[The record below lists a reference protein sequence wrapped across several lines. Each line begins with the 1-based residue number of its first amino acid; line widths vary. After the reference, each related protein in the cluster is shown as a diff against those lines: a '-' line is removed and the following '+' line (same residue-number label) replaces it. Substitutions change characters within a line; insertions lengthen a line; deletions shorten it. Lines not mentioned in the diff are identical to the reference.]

1 MEIKR
6 VVVGPL
12 LTNCYILISGN
23 EAILI
28 DPGAE
33 PEKILKEI
41 EGKKLNYI
49 ILTHYHW
56 DHTLAVEKIKEKTQA
71 KILIHKNEKNFIKFE
86 VDQFLEGEE
95 EIRIGNEYLKIIH
108 TPGHTSGSICILGEN
123 FIFTG
128 DTLFE
133 DGFGRTDLPG
143 GSKEDLKK
151 SLKKLEN
158 VIKSKMKI
166 YPGHGDPFE
175 KNEFKLEE
183 IFD

>member
-12 LTNCYILISGN
+12 LTNCYILISEK
-23 EAILI
+23 EAIVI

-33 PEKILKEI
+33 TEKILKEI
-41 EGKKLNYI
+41 EGKKLGYI

-56 DHTLAVEKIKEKTQA
+56 DHTLAVPKIKEKTGT
-71 KILIHKNEKNFIKFE
+71 KILIHKNEKNFIKFKI
-86 VDQFLEGEE
+86 DQFLDGGE

-108 TPGHTSGSICILGEN
+108 MPGHTKGSICILGEN

-128 DTLFE
+128 DTIFE

-143 GSKEDLKK
+143 GSEKDLKE
-151 SLKKLEN
+151 SLKKLEKM
-158 VIKSKMKI
+158 IKSKMKI
-166 YPGHGDPFE
+166 YPGHGEPFE
-175 KNEFKLEE
+175 KK
-183 IFD
+183 